1 MKQFRETAVSPV
13 VGVMLMLVVT
23 IIIAAVVAA
32 FAGGSLSNT
41 PKTPSATI
49 KGVFSQSGGMQIIHA
64 GGDTIPTQDLVFELT
79 LDPTFGTGLD
89 AITAQLVNRSIVM
102 DANGKCL
109 LNLTSGL
116 SEVDPSFKPGDAL
129 YINVTYI
136 DAQYLQTQ
144 VAPCEGKAGSLNLPS
159 EAAGASLACSGSNS
173 HYNVYWTGTGYQYHL
188 YSGETSPKSFWNLA
202 FVNPNNVGKT
212 FTLVTLDKRTN
223 GVISKST
230 VTITA

>member
-116 SEVDPSFKPGDAL
+116 SEVDPSFKPGTL
-129 YINVTYI
+129 ST
-136 DAQYLQTQ
+136 
-144 VAPCEGKAGSLNLPS
+144 S
-159 EAAGASLACSGSNS
+159 
-173 HYNVYWTGTGYQYHL
+173 
-188 YSGETSPKSFWNLA
+188 TSPTSMRNTCRL
-202 FVNPNNVGKT
+202 
-212 FTLVTLDKRTN
+212 R
-223 GVISKST
+223 
-230 VTITA
+230 